1 MMVVMKALLLVFSV
15 MVAAPE
21 LIMARQLSA
30 DEALRTVGRE
40 KGEPW
45 LERLLVAVGTGGSPQ
60 PAQWVLSFQ
69 DAAARGGVREFVVS
83 ARGVTAESTPVV
95 PAGASPGSVLS
106 AKNIKV
112 DSSGAFV
119 TANREAARAK
129 LGFDSLNYRLRERN
143 GQPVWRVALFDPAGV
158 EVGWLD
164 VSARDASVVTPLRQ
178 PSRPGAATAGPA
190 EITIQGDRS
199 LSDRWVE
206 GGGLSGHLGR
216 WGERTWDAT
225 KETSQRAGD
234 SISKFFTGRPM
245 SPQPAGN

>member
-1 MMVVMKALLLVFSV
+1 MKGLPLLFLVL
-15 MVAAPE
+15 MAAPE
-21 LIMARQLSA
+21 MVLARQLSA

-40 KGEPW
+40 RGEPW
-45 LERLLVAVGTGGSPQ
+45 MERLLVAVGTEGSPQ
-60 PAQWVLSFQ
+60 PAQWALSFQ

-83 ARGVTAESTPVV
+83 SRGVTAESTPVV
-95 PAGASPGSVLS
+95 PSGVKPGSVLS
-106 AKNIKV
+106 VKNIKV
-112 DSSGAFV
+112 DSTGAFA
-119 TANREAARAK
+119 TANREAARAR
-129 LGFDSLNYRLRERN
+129 LGFDSLNYRLRDRN
-143 GQPVWRVALFDPAGV
+143 GTPVWRVALFDRGGV

-164 VSARDASVVTPLRQ
+164 VSARDASVVTPLSQ
-178 PSRPGAATAGPA
+178 PSRPGAEPAGPA
-190 EITIQGDRS
+190 DITIQGDRS

-245 SPQPAGN
+245 GPHPAGN